1 MKIEIRSDLYKREK
15 YLEKIR
21 GFYHECEVIKV
32 LTGVRRCGKSSIM
45 NMIAGELL
53 TGGVKEEN
61 ILYFNLDKKPY
72 DTVTTAEELD
82 ALISEN
88 SKTDGIK
95 YLFIDEI
102 QNVEGFERV
111 INSWREERDFSIFI
125 TGSNS
130 YLLSG
135 ELVTKLTGRYIEFN
149 ILPLSFE
156 EYIGFKK
163 FFGKSIS
170 GDNLTELRSYI
181 LEGGFP
187 YVVRLNSLNDKR
199 TYVQSLIEEIYEKDV
214 KRRVRIRNR
223 AAFDAVVNAVK
234 SGRISEARIDESV
247 KRIMN
252 LKERLAM
259 PEWWKKSAVYQV
271 YPKSFSDTTGTG
283 AGDIRGIIER
293 LDYLQKLGVN
303 AVWMT
308 LVYPSPMVDNGYDI
322 SDYTAINPDFGTMAD
337 FEELIREADKRG
349 IKIVMDLVFNHSSNQ
364 HNPATTQKLTGTFGE
379 TPKLTAHLPRTGGA
393 YSAAVHGH
401 SARNAGNTTSTLSR
415 KNSQTSTGKTPTYAK
430 HSMTQQISG
439 SIKVSEVSG

>member
-45 NMIAGELL
+45 NLIAGELL
-53 TGGVKEEN
+53 TGGVKEDN

-72 DTVTTAEELD
+72 NTVTTAEELD
-82 ALISEN
+82 ALIAEN
-88 SKTDGIK
+88 SKANGIK

-199 TYVQSLIEEIYEKDV
+199 TYVQSLIDEIYEKDV

-223 AAFDAVVNAVK
+223 AAFDAVMRYIVNNFGATTSIQNIVDDFAKTGVTIKKETVNRYIGALISAKIIMPCERFDMK
-234 SGRISEARIDESV
+234 SRRSISGEKKYYLSDLSFYYAYNTDNRINFGPVLENIVYTYAASRDYMISVGRIGRLECDFILRDNEMNYSYVQVAYTILES
-247 KRIMN
+247 RETEDREYRALESI
-252 LKERLAM
+252 
-259 PEWWKKSAVYQV
+259 KSDN
-271 YPKSFSDTTGTG
+271 YPKYLLTTDTLLQK
-283 AGDIRGIIER
+283 RNGIIHA
-293 LDYLQKLGVN
+293 N
-303 AVWMT
+303 
-308 LVYPSPMVDNGYDI
+308 
-322 SDYTAINPDFGTMAD
+322 
-337 FEELIREADKRG
+337 LIEF
-349 IKIVMDLVFNHSSNQ
+349 IKDWC
-364 HNPATTQKLTGTFGE
+364 TF
-379 TPKLTAHLPRTGGA
+379 
-393 YSAAVHGH
+393 
-401 SARNAGNTTSTLSR
+401 
-415 KNSQTSTGKTPTYAK
+415 
-430 HSMTQQISG
+430 
-439 SIKVSEVSG
+439 

>member
-45 NMIAGELL
+45 NMIAGEIL
-53 TGGVKEEN
+53 TGGVKEDN

-82 ALISEN
+82 ALIAEN
-88 SKTDGIK
+88 SKADGIK

-199 TYVQSLIEEIYEKDV
+199 TYVQSLIDEIYEKDV

-223 AAFDAVVNAVK
+223 AAFDSVMRYIVNNFGATTSIQNIVDDFAK
-234 SGRISEARIDESV
+234 TGVTIKKETVNRYIGALISA
-247 KRIMN
+247 
-252 LKERLAM
+252 
-259 PEWWKKSAVYQV
+259 
-271 YPKSFSDTTGTG
+271 
-283 AGDIRGIIER
+283 
-293 LDYLQKLGVN
+293 
-303 AVWMT
+303 
-308 LVYPSPMVDNGYDI
+308 
-322 SDYTAINPDFGTMAD
+322 
-337 FEELIREADKRG
+337 
-349 IKIVMDLVFNHSSNQ
+349 KIVMPCERFDMKSRRSISGEKKYYLSDLSFYYAYNTDNRINFGPVLENIVYTYAASRDYMISVGRIGRLECDFILRDNEMNYSYVQVAYTILESRETEDREYRALESIKND
-364 HNPATTQKLTGTFGE
+364 NYPKYLLTTDALLQK
-379 TPKLTAHLPRTGGA
+379 
-393 YSAAVHGH
+393 
-401 SARNAGNTTSTLSR
+401 RNGIIHANLIDFIR
-415 KNSQTSTGKTPTYAK
+415 EGKTF
-430 HSMTQQISG
+430 
-439 SIKVSEVSG
+439 

>member
-45 NMIAGELL
+45 NMIAGEIL
-53 TGGVKEEN
+53 TGGVKEDN

-82 ALISEN
+82 ALIAEN
-88 SKTDGIK
+88 SKADGIK

-111 INSWREERDFSIFI
+111 INSWREERNFSIFI

-199 TYVQSLIEEIYEKDV
+199 TYVQSLIDEIYEKDV

-223 AAFDAVVNAVK
+223 AAFDSVMRYIINNFGATTSIQNIVDDFAKTGVTIKKETVNRYIGAL
-234 SGRISEARIDESV
+234 ISA
-247 KRIMN
+247 
-252 LKERLAM
+252 
-259 PEWWKKSAVYQV
+259 
-271 YPKSFSDTTGTG
+271 
-283 AGDIRGIIER
+283 
-293 LDYLQKLGVN
+293 
-303 AVWMT
+303 
-308 LVYPSPMVDNGYDI
+308 
-322 SDYTAINPDFGTMAD
+322 
-337 FEELIREADKRG
+337 
-349 IKIVMDLVFNHSSNQ
+349 KIVMPCERFDMKSRRSISGEKKYYLSDLSFYYAYNTDNRINFGPVLENIVYTYAASRDYMISVGRIGRLECDFILRDNEMNYSYVQVAYTILESRETEDREYRALESIKND
-364 HNPATTQKLTGTFGE
+364 NYPKYLLTTDALLQK
-379 TPKLTAHLPRTGGA
+379 
-393 YSAAVHGH
+393 
-401 SARNAGNTTSTLSR
+401 RNGIIHANLIDFIR
-415 KNSQTSTGKTPTYAK
+415 EGKTF
-430 HSMTQQISG
+430 
-439 SIKVSEVSG
+439 

>member
-45 NMIAGELL
+45 NLIAGELL
-53 TGGVKEEN
+53 TGGVKEDN

-72 DTVTTAEELD
+72 NTVTTAEELD
-82 ALISEN
+82 ALIAEN
-88 SKTDGIK
+88 SKANGIK

-199 TYVQSLIEEIYEKDV
+199 TYVQSLIDEIYEKDV

-223 AAFDAVVNAVK
+223 AAFDSVMRYIVNNFGATTSIQNIVDDFAKTGVTIKKETVNRYIGALISAKIVIPCERFDMK
-234 SGRISEARIDESV
+234 SRRSVSGEKKYYLSDLSFYYAYNTDNRINFGPVLENIVYTYAASRDYTISVGRIGRLECDFILRDNEMNYSYVQVAYTILESRETEDREYRALESI
-247 KRIMN
+247 KN
-252 LKERLAM
+252 DN
-259 PEWWKKSAVYQV
+259 
-271 YPKSFSDTTGTG
+271 YPKYLLTTD
-283 AGDIRGIIER
+283 ALLQKRNGIIHAN
-293 LDYLQKLGVN
+293 L
-303 AVWMT
+303 
-308 LVYPSPMVDNGYDI
+308 I
-322 SDYTAINPDFGTMAD
+322 DF
-337 FEELIREADKRG
+337 
-349 IKIVMDLVFNHSSNQ
+349 IKE
-364 HNPATTQKLTGTFGE
+364 GRTF
-379 TPKLTAHLPRTGGA
+379 
-393 YSAAVHGH
+393 
-401 SARNAGNTTSTLSR
+401 
-415 KNSQTSTGKTPTYAK
+415 
-430 HSMTQQISG
+430 
-439 SIKVSEVSG
+439 

>member
-45 NMIAGELL
+45 NLIAGELL
-53 TGGVKEEN
+53 TGGVKEDN

-72 DTVTTAEELD
+72 NTVTTAEELD
-82 ALISEN
+82 ALIAEN
-88 SKTDGIK
+88 SKANGIK

-199 TYVQSLIEEIYEKDV
+199 TYVQSLIDEIYEKDV

-223 AAFDAVVNAVK
+223 AAFDAVMRYIVNNFGATTSIQNIVDDFAKTGVTIKKETVNRYIGALISAKIIMPCERFDMK
-234 SGRISEARIDESV
+234 SRRSISGEKKYYAYNTDNRINFGPVLENIVYTYAASRDYMISVGRIGRLECDFILRDNEMNYSYVQVAYTILESRETEDREYRALESI
-247 KRIMN
+247 KN
-252 LKERLAM
+252 DN
-259 PEWWKKSAVYQV
+259 
-271 YPKSFSDTTGTG
+271 YPKYLLTTD
-283 AGDIRGIIER
+283 ALLQKRNGIIHAN
-293 LDYLQKLGVN
+293 L
-303 AVWMT
+303 
-308 LVYPSPMVDNGYDI
+308 I
-322 SDYTAINPDFGTMAD
+322 DF
-337 FEELIREADKRG
+337 
-349 IKIVMDLVFNHSSNQ
+349 IKE
-364 HNPATTQKLTGTFGE
+364 GRTF
-379 TPKLTAHLPRTGGA
+379 
-393 YSAAVHGH
+393 
-401 SARNAGNTTSTLSR
+401 
-415 KNSQTSTGKTPTYAK
+415 
-430 HSMTQQISG
+430 
-439 SIKVSEVSG
+439 

>member
-45 NMIAGELL
+45 NLIAGELL
-53 TGGVKEEN
+53 TGGVKEDN

-72 DTVTTAEELD
+72 NTVTTAEELD

-88 SKTDGIK
+88 SKADGIK

-199 TYVQSLIEEIYEKDV
+199 TYVQSLIDEIYEKDV

-223 AAFDAVVNAVK
+223 AAFDSVMRYIINNFGATTSIQNIVDDFAKTGVTIKKETVNRYIGAL
-234 SGRISEARIDESV
+234 ISA
-247 KRIMN
+247 
-252 LKERLAM
+252 
-259 PEWWKKSAVYQV
+259 
-271 YPKSFSDTTGTG
+271 
-283 AGDIRGIIER
+283 
-293 LDYLQKLGVN
+293 
-303 AVWMT
+303 
-308 LVYPSPMVDNGYDI
+308 
-322 SDYTAINPDFGTMAD
+322 
-337 FEELIREADKRG
+337 
-349 IKIVMDLVFNHSSNQ
+349 KIVMPCERFDMKSRRSLAGEKKYYLSDLSFYYAYNTDNRI
-364 HNPATTQKLTGTFGE
+364 NFGPVLE
-379 TPKLTAHLPRTGGA
+379 NIV
-393 YSAAVHGH
+393 Y
-401 SARNAGNTTSTLSR
+401 
-415 KNSQTSTGKTPTYAK
+415 TYAA
-430 HSMTQQISG
+430 SRDYMISVG
-439 SIKVSEVSG
+439 RIGRLECDFILRDNEMNYSYVQVAYTILESREAEDREYRALESIKNDNYPKYLLTTDALLQKRNGIIHANLIDFIKEGRTF

>member
-45 NMIAGELL
+45 NLIAGELL
-53 TGGVKEEN
+53 TGGVKEDN

-82 ALISEN
+82 ALISGN

-135 ELVTKLTGRYIEFN
+135 DLVTKLTGRYIEFN

-199 TYVQSLIEEIYEKDV
+199 TYVQSLIDEIFEKDV

-223 AAFDAVVNAVK
+223 AAFDSVMRYIVNNFGATTSIQNIVDDFAKTGVTIKKETVNRYIGALISAKIIMPCERFDMK
-234 SGRISEARIDESV
+234 SRRSISGEKKFYLSDLSFYYAYNTDNRINFGPVLENIVYTYAASRDYMISVGRIGRLECDFILRDNEMNYSYVQVAYTILESRETEDREYRALESI
-247 KRIMN
+247 KN
-252 LKERLAM
+252 DN
-259 PEWWKKSAVYQV
+259 
-271 YPKSFSDTTGTG
+271 YPKYLLTTD
-283 AGDIRGIIER
+283 ALLQKRNGIIHAN
-293 LDYLQKLGVN
+293 L
-303 AVWMT
+303 
-308 LVYPSPMVDNGYDI
+308 I
-322 SDYTAINPDFGTMAD
+322 DF
-337 FEELIREADKRG
+337 
-349 IKIVMDLVFNHSSNQ
+349 IKE
-364 HNPATTQKLTGTFGE
+364 GRTF
-379 TPKLTAHLPRTGGA
+379 
-393 YSAAVHGH
+393 
-401 SARNAGNTTSTLSR
+401 
-415 KNSQTSTGKTPTYAK
+415 
-430 HSMTQQISG
+430 
-439 SIKVSEVSG
+439 